1 MQSIILSIINAFI
14 LSQPDLAV
22 KPLVIQLSNYFWP
35 SKNRRQFIKSWCK
48 ITVKPLKLKLIVC
61 SLISIVWLQIHKN
74 YKYVSLSNKLLTS
87 LYKPEKKKHV
97 LRLSPL
103 CLAEHIKPLF
113 SSNTFFWQK
122 RRLTHER
129 RQITSPPED
138 PRGKS
143 LTLIFTLKS
152 ALDLPVQQTYVSLNW
167 EDTCNSCVTQT
178 HCGLTTNRGP

>member
-113 SSNTFFWQK
+113 SSNTFFLAEAPSHPWEKTNHQSTRGPKRKVTHTHIHTQK
-122 RRLTHER
+122 RFGP
-129 RQITSPPED
+129 S
-138 PRGKS
+138 S
-143 LTLIFTLKS
+143 
-152 ALDLPVQQTYVSLNW
+152 
-167 EDTCNSCVTQT
+167 
-178 HCGLTTNRGP
+178 TTNLRVFELRRHV

>member
-1 MQSIILSIINAFI
+1 MKL
-14 LSQPDLAV
+14 
-22 KPLVIQLSNYFWP
+22 LVIQLSNYFWP

-87 LYKPEKKKHV
+87 LYKPEKKKKKKHV
-97 LRLSPL
+97 LQLSPL

-178 HCGLTTNRGP
+178 HCA